1 MTTQLKFETST
12 ASRKNKMPENETV
25 DKSTYD
31 ESNITVL
38 QGLEA
43 VRLRPGMYIGGV
55 DSTALHHLVFEI
67 VDNSVDEALAGY
79 CSEIHVIIN
88 SDGSLSVEDDG
99 RGIPVGIHEEEGIP
113 AVELI
118 LTRLHSGGKF
128 DNSNYKVS
136 GGLNGVGAS
145 VVNALSGKMIA
156 EIHREGFLWKQE
168 YQKGI
173 TASSLEQIEESKTTG
188 THITFWPDKTIFD
201 NVDFNFEIL
210 AHRLRELAFLNKG
223 ILISIRDNRSE
234 RFQEFKYEGGI
245 AAFIEHIN
253 ENKNVLHESPVYFSG
268 KSEDVEIEVAFQYN
282 DSYTERI
289 YSFVNNINTVDGG
302 THLTGFKGA
311 LTRTL
316 NSYISANKITNDL
329 KENLTG
335 EDVREGM
342 AAVIS
347 TRVTNPQFES
357 QKKIKLTNVEIKGKV
372 ETLVSEYLGAHL
384 EENPA
389 VAKKIVAKA
398 IDAQRARLAAKKA
411 REITRRKNVL
421 EFSTL
426 PGKLADCQE
435 SDPALSEL
443 FLVEGDSA
451 GGSAKQGRDR
461 KNQAILPLKGKILN
475 VEKARFDKMLSH
487 EEIKAMITAMGTGIG
502 KEEFDLEKIRYHK
515 IIIMTDAD
523 VDGLHILT
531 LILTFFYRQMPEIIE
546 NGYLYIAQPPLYKAK
561 KGRSSFYAKN
571 ENDLTER
578 LVRSSSET
586 LSLTSEKGTTISGED
601 LFQTAL
607 KIRLYRTHYG
617 RLCFNPNLTLL
628 INLLLKHEIE
638 IDLGGAEHILNC
650 IDNLKNS
657 YPDYKLTVDP
667 EKQGSNVLIQVN
679 DTQIELSL
687 NLLENLSAYDYSQLF
702 QEHMNLKTAL
712 GENGLLLTEENE
724 GESHS
729 IQTWSQVLEFMVSFG
744 KKGMYIQR
752 YKGLGE
758 MNPEQLWET
767 TLDPTIRTLKKVKVE
782 DIVESDGIF
791 TILMGD
797 NVEPRRNFIVENA
810 LRVKNLDV

>member
-1 MTTQLKFETST
+1 MQ
-12 ASRKNKMPENETV
+12 ENQSVEVT
-25 DKSTYD
+25 DYD

-55 DSTALHHLVFEI
+55 DNTALHHLVFEV
-67 VDNSVDEALAGY
+67 VDNSVDEALAGF
-79 CSEIHVIIN
+79 CTEIHVIIN
-88 SDGSLSVEDDG
+88 SDGSISVEDNG

-118 LTRLHSGGKF
+118 LTRLHAGGKF

-145 VVNALSGKMIA
+145 VVNALSNRMIA

-168 YQKGI
+168 YRKGN
-173 TASSLEQIEESKTTG
+173 TASTLQQIEDSRKTG
-188 THITFWPDKTIFD
+188 TNITFWPDDTIFD
-201 NVDFNFEIL
+201 HVEFNYEIL
-210 AHRLRELAFLNKG
+210 AHRLRELAFLNRG
-223 ILISIRDNRSE
+223 IMISIRDNRSE
-234 RFQEFKYEGGI
+234 RFQEFKYDGGI
-245 AAFIEHIN
+245 ASFIRHIN
-253 ENKNVLHESPVYFSG
+253 ENKNVLHEDPVYFSG

-289 YSFVNNINTVDGG
+289 YSFVNTINTIDGG

-316 NSYISANKITNDL
+316 NNYMTSNNIANDS
-329 KENLTG
+329 KENFSG

-347 TRVTNPQFES
+347 ARVTEPQFES

-372 ETLVSEYLGAHL
+372 ETLVSEYLGAYL
-384 EENPA
+384 EENPS
-389 VAKKIVAKA
+389 VSKKIVAKA

-411 REITRRKNVL
+411 RELTRRKNVL

-435 SDPALSEL
+435 SDPSLSEL

-475 VEKARFDKMLSH
+475 VEKARFDKMLTN
-487 EEIKAMITAMGTGIG
+487 EEIKTMITAMGTGIG
-502 KEEFDLEKIRYHK
+502 KEEFNLEKIRYHK

-523 VDGLHILT
+523 VDGSHILT

-546 NGYLYIAQPPLYKAK
+546 NGYLYIAQPPLYRAK
-561 KGRSSFYAKN
+561 KGRSSFFVRDEN
-571 ENDLTER
+571 ELTER
-578 LVRSSSET
+578 LVRSSSEI
-586 LSLTSEKGTTISGED
+586 LILKPENGTAISGEE
-601 LFQTAL
+601 LFQIAL
-607 KIRLYRTHYG
+607 QIRLYRTHYD
-617 RLCFNPNLTLL
+617 RLCYNPNLTML
-628 INLLLKHEIE
+628 INLLLKHQIE
-638 IDLGGAEHILNC
+638 IDLGGAEHIINC
-650 IDNLKNS
+650 ISGLKNI
-657 YPDYKLTVDP
+657 YHDYKLTVDP
-667 EKQGSNVLIQVN
+667 EKQGSNVFIEVN
-679 DTQIELSL
+679 GQQIELSL
-687 NLLENLSAYDYSQLF
+687 NLLENLSAYDYSQMF
-702 QEHMNLKTAL
+702 EEHLRLKATL
-712 GENGLLLTEENE
+712 GEKGMVLTEEKE
-724 GESHS
+724 GESNFFQS
-729 IQTWSQVLEFMVSFG
+729 WFEVLDFMINFG

-767 TLDPTIRTLKKVKVE
+767 TLNPKVRTLKKVTIE

-797 NVEPRRNFIVENA
+797 QVEPRRNFIEENA

>member
-1 MTTQLKFETST
+1 MQ
-12 ASRKNKMPENETV
+12 ENQSVEVT
-25 DKSTYD
+25 DYD

-55 DSTALHHLVFEI
+55 DNTALHHLVFEV
-67 VDNSVDEALAGY
+67 VDNSVDEALAGF
-79 CSEIHVIIN
+79 CTEIHVIIN
-88 SDGSLSVEDDG
+88 SDGSISVEDNG

-118 LTRLHSGGKF
+118 LTRLHAGGKF

-145 VVNALSGKMIA
+145 VVNALSNRMIA

-168 YQKGI
+168 YRKGN
-173 TASSLEQIEESKTTG
+173 TASTLQQIEDSRKTG
-188 THITFWPDKTIFD
+188 TNITFWPDDTIFD
-201 NVDFNFEIL
+201 HVEFNYEIL
-210 AHRLRELAFLNKG
+210 AHRLRELAFLNRG
-223 ILISIRDNRSE
+223 IMISIRDNRSE
-234 RFQEFKYEGGI
+234 RFQEFKYDGGI
-245 AAFIEHIN
+245 SSFIKHIN
-253 ENKNVLHESPVYFSG
+253 ENKNVLHEDPVYFSG

-289 YSFVNNINTVDGG
+289 YSFVNTINTIDGG

-316 NSYISANKITNDL
+316 NNYMTSNKITNDS
-329 KENLTG
+329 KENFSG

-347 TRVTNPQFES
+347 ARVTEPQFES

-372 ETLVSEYLGAHL
+372 ETLVSEYLGAYL
-384 EENPA
+384 EENPS
-389 VAKKIVAKA
+389 VSKKIVAKA

-411 REITRRKNVL
+411 RELTRRKNVL

-435 SDPALSEL
+435 SDPSLSEL

-475 VEKARFDKMLSH
+475 VEKARFDKMLTN
-487 EEIKAMITAMGTGIG
+487 EEIKTMITAMGTGIG
-502 KEEFDLEKIRYHK
+502 KEEFNLEKIRYHK

-523 VDGLHILT
+523 VDGSHILT

-546 NGYLYIAQPPLYKAK
+546 NGYLYIAQPPLYRAK
-561 KGRSSFYAKN
+561 KGRSSFFVRDEN
-571 ENDLTER
+571 ELTER
-578 LVRSSSET
+578 LVRSSSEI
-586 LSLTSEKGTTISGED
+586 LILKPENGAAISGEE
-601 LFQTAL
+601 LFQIAL
-607 KIRLYRTHYG
+607 QIRLYRTHYD
-617 RLCFNPNLTLL
+617 RLCYNPNLTML
-628 INLLLKHEIE
+628 INLLLKHQIE
-638 IDLGGAEHILNC
+638 IDLGGAEHIINC
-650 IDNLKNS
+650 ISGLKNI
-657 YPDYKLTVDP
+657 YHDYKLTVDP
-667 EKQGSNVLIQVN
+667 EKQGSNVFIEVN
-679 DTQIELSL
+679 GQQIELSL
-687 NLLENLSAYDYSQLF
+687 NLLENLSAYDFSQLF
-702 QEHMNLKTAL
+702 EEHLRLKATL
-712 GENGLLLTEENE
+712 GEKGVVLTEEKE
-724 GESHS
+724 GESHFFQS
-729 IQTWSQVLEFMVSFG
+729 WFEVLDFMINFG

-767 TLDPTIRTLKKVKVE
+767 TLNPKVRTLKKVTIE

-797 NVEPRRNFIVENA
+797 HVEPRRNFIEENA

>member
-1 MTTQLKFETST
+1 MQ
-12 ASRKNKMPENETV
+12 ENQSVEVT
-25 DKSTYD
+25 DYD

-55 DSTALHHLVFEI
+55 DNTALHHLVFEV
-67 VDNSVDEALAGY
+67 VDNSVDEALAGF
-79 CSEIHVIIN
+79 CTEIHVIIN
-88 SDGSLSVEDDG
+88 SDGSISVEDNG

-118 LTRLHSGGKF
+118 LTRLHAGGKF

-145 VVNALSGKMIA
+145 VVNALSNRMIA

-168 YQKGI
+168 YRKGN
-173 TASSLEQIEESKTTG
+173 TASTLQQIEDSRKTG
-188 THITFWPDKTIFD
+188 TNITFWPDDTIFD
-201 NVDFNFEIL
+201 HVEFNYEIL
-210 AHRLRELAFLNKG
+210 AHRLRELAFLNRG
-223 ILISIRDNRSE
+223 IMISIRDNRSE
-234 RFQEFKYEGGI
+234 RFQEFKYDGGI
-245 AAFIEHIN
+245 ASFIRHIN
-253 ENKNVLHESPVYFSG
+253 ENKNVLHEDPVYFSG

-289 YSFVNNINTVDGG
+289 YSFVNTINTIDGG

-316 NSYISANKITNDL
+316 NNYMTSNNIANDS
-329 KENLTG
+329 KENFSG

-347 TRVTNPQFES
+347 ARVTEPQFES

-372 ETLVSEYLGAHL
+372 ETLVSEYLGAYL
-384 EENPA
+384 EENPS
-389 VAKKIVAKA
+389 VSKKIMAKA

-411 REITRRKNVL
+411 RELTRRKNVL

-435 SDPALSEL
+435 SDPSLSEL

-475 VEKARFDKMLSH
+475 VEKARFDKMLTN
-487 EEIKAMITAMGTGIG
+487 EEIKTMITAMGTGIG
-502 KEEFDLEKIRYHK
+502 KEEFNLEKIRYHK

-523 VDGLHILT
+523 VDGSHILT

-546 NGYLYIAQPPLYKAK
+546 NGYLYIAQPPLYRAK
-561 KGRSSFYAKN
+561 KGRSSFFVRDEN
-571 ENDLTER
+571 ELTER
-578 LVRSSSET
+578 LVRSSSEI
-586 LSLTSEKGTTISGED
+586 LILKPENGTAISGEE
-601 LFQTAL
+601 LFQIAL
-607 KIRLYRTHYG
+607 QIRLYRTHYD
-617 RLCFNPNLTLL
+617 RLCYNPNLTML
-628 INLLLKHEIE
+628 INLLLKHQIE
-638 IDLGGAEHILNC
+638 IDLGGAEHIINC
-650 IDNLKNS
+650 ISGLKNI
-657 YPDYKLTVDP
+657 YHDYKLTVDP
-667 EKQGSNVLIQVN
+667 EKQGSNVFIEVN
-679 DTQIELSL
+679 GQQIELSL
-687 NLLENLSAYDYSQLF
+687 NLLENLSAYDYSQMF
-702 QEHMNLKTAL
+702 EEHLRLKAAL
-712 GENGLLLTEENE
+712 GEKGMVLTEEKE
-724 GESHS
+724 GESHFFQS
-729 IQTWSQVLEFMVSFG
+729 WFEVLDFMINFG

-767 TLDPTIRTLKKVKVE
+767 TLNPKVRTLKKVTIE

-797 NVEPRRNFIVENA
+797 QVEPRRNFIEENA

>member
-1 MTTQLKFETST
+1 MQ
-12 ASRKNKMPENETV
+12 ENQSVEVT
-25 DKSTYD
+25 DYD

-55 DSTALHHLVFEI
+55 DNTALHHLVFEV
-67 VDNSVDEALAGY
+67 VDNSVDEALAGF
-79 CSEIHVIIN
+79 CTEIHVIIN
-88 SDGSLSVEDDG
+88 SDGSISVEDNG

-118 LTRLHSGGKF
+118 LTRLHAGGKF

-145 VVNALSGKMIA
+145 VVNALSNRMIA

-168 YQKGI
+168 YRKGN
-173 TASSLEQIEESKTTG
+173 TASTLQQIEDSRKTG
-188 THITFWPDKTIFD
+188 TNITFWPDDTIFD
-201 NVDFNFEIL
+201 HVEFNYEIL
-210 AHRLRELAFLNKG
+210 AHRLRELAFLNRG
-223 ILISIRDNRSE
+223 IMISIRDNRSE
-234 RFQEFKYEGGI
+234 RFQEFKYDGGI
-245 AAFIEHIN
+245 ASFIRHIN
-253 ENKNVLHESPVYFSG
+253 ENKNVLHEDPVYFSG
-268 KSEDVEIEVAFQYN
+268 KSVDVEIEVAFQYN

-289 YSFVNNINTVDGG
+289 YSFVNTINTIDGG

-316 NSYISANKITNDL
+316 NNYMTSNNIANDS
-329 KENLTG
+329 KENFSG

-347 TRVTNPQFES
+347 ARVTEPQFES

-372 ETLVSEYLGAHL
+372 ETLVSEYLGAYL
-384 EENPA
+384 EENPS
-389 VAKKIVAKA
+389 VSKKIVAKA

-411 REITRRKNVL
+411 RELTRRKNVL

-435 SDPALSEL
+435 SDPSLSEL

-475 VEKARFDKMLSH
+475 VEKARFDKMLTN
-487 EEIKAMITAMGTGIG
+487 EEIKTMITAMGTGIG
-502 KEEFDLEKIRYHK
+502 KEEFNLEKIRYHK

-523 VDGLHILT
+523 VDGSHILT

-546 NGYLYIAQPPLYKAK
+546 NGYLYIAQPPLYRAK
-561 KGRSSFYAKN
+561 KGRSSFFVRDEN
-571 ENDLTER
+571 ELTER
-578 LVRSSSET
+578 LVRSSSEI
-586 LSLTSEKGTTISGED
+586 LILKPENGTAISGED
-601 LFQTAL
+601 LFKIAL
-607 KIRLYRTHYG
+607 RIRLYRTHYD
-617 RLCFNPNLTLL
+617 RLCYNPNLTML
-628 INLLLKHEIE
+628 INLLLKHQIE
-638 IDLGGAEHILNC
+638 IDLGGAEHIINC
-650 IDNLKNS
+650 ISGLKNI
-657 YPDYKLTVDP
+657 YHDYKLTVDP
-667 EKQGSNVLIQVN
+667 EKQGSNVFIEVN
-679 DTQIELSL
+679 GQQIELSL
-687 NLLENLSAYDYSQLF
+687 NLLENLSAYDYSQMF
-702 QEHMNLKTAL
+702 EEHLRLKAAL
-712 GENGLLLTEENE
+712 GEKGLVLTEEKE
-724 GESHS
+724 GESNFFQS
-729 IQTWSQVLEFMVSFG
+729 WFEVLDFMINFG

-767 TLDPTIRTLKKVKVE
+767 TLNPKVRTLKKVTIE

-797 NVEPRRNFIVENA
+797 QVEPRRNFIEENA

>member
-1 MTTQLKFETST
+1 
-12 ASRKNKMPENETV
+12 MPEIESVVNS
-25 DKSTYD
+25 DYD
-31 ESNITVL
+31 ESDITVL

-55 DSTALHHLVFEI
+55 DNAALHHLVFEV
-67 VDNSVDEALAGY
+67 VDNSVDEALAGF
-79 CSEIHVIIN
+79 CTEIHVIIN
-88 SDGSLSVEDDG
+88 SDGSLSVEDNG
-99 RGIPVGIHEEEGIP
+99 RGIPVGMHEEEGIP

-118 LTRLHSGGKF
+118 LTRLHAGGKF

-168 YQKGI
+168 YQQGI
-173 TASSLEQIEESKTTG
+173 TVTPLDQVEESKKNG
-188 THITFWPDKTIFD
+188 TQITFWPDETIFD
-201 NVDFNFEIL
+201 SVEFNFEIL
-210 AHRLRELAFLNKG
+210 AHRLRELAFLNRG
-223 ILISIRDNRSE
+223 ILISIRDNRTE

-245 AAFIEHIN
+245 AAFIKHIN
-253 ENKNVLHESPVYFSG
+253 ENKSVLHESPVYFSG
-268 KSEDVEIEVAFQYN
+268 KSDDVEIEVAFQYN

-289 YSFVNNINTVDGG
+289 YSFVNNINTVEGG

-316 NSYISANKITNDL
+316 NSYMSANKIVNDS
-329 KENLTG
+329 KENLSG

-347 TRVTNPQFES
+347 ARVMNPQFES

-372 ETLVSEYLGAHL
+372 ETLVSEYLGAYL
-384 EENPA
+384 EENPV
-389 VAKKIVAKA
+389 VAKKIVSKG
-398 IDAQRARLAAKKA
+398 IDAQRARIAAKKA
-411 REITRRKNVL
+411 RELTRRKNVL

-475 VEKARFDKMLSH
+475 VEKARFDKLLSN
-487 EEIKAMITAMGTGIG
+487 EEIKTMITAMGTGIG
-502 KEEFDLEKIRYHK
+502 IEEFDLEKIRYHK

-523 VDGLHILT
+523 VDGSHILT

-546 NGYLYIAQPPLYKAK
+546 NGYLYIAQPPLYRAK
-561 KGRSSFYAKN
+561 KGRSSFYVRDDN
-571 ENDLTER
+571 ELTER
-578 LVRSSSET
+578 LVRASSESLVLSTDNGKT
-586 LSLTSEKGTTISGED
+586 LSGEE
-601 LFQTAL
+601 LFQAAL
-607 KIRLYRTHYG
+607 KIRLYKTHYD
-617 RLCFNPNLTLL
+617 RLCFNPNLALL
-628 INLLLKHEIE
+628 VDLLLKHEIE
-638 IDLGGAEHILNC
+638 IDLGGAEHILKC
-650 IDNLKNS
+650 VDRLKEN

-667 EKQGSNVLIQVN
+667 GKQGNNVLIEVN
-679 DTQIELSL
+679 EQQIELSL
-687 NLLENLSAYDYSQLF
+687 NLLENMSAYDFSQLF
-702 QEHMNLKTAL
+702 QERLKLIEIL
-712 GENGLLLTEENE
+712 GENSVVLTEEKE

-729 IQTWSQVLEFMVSFG
+729 FQTWKEVLNFMISFG

-767 TLDPTIRTLKKVKVE
+767 TLDPDVRTLKKVTVE
-782 DIVESDGIF
+782 DLVESDGIF

-797 NVEPRRNFIVENA
+797 QVEPRRNFIEENA

>member
-1 MTTQLKFETST
+1 MQ
-12 ASRKNKMPENETV
+12 ENQSVEVT
-25 DKSTYD
+25 DYD

-55 DSTALHHLVFEI
+55 DNTALHHLVFEV
-67 VDNSVDEALAGY
+67 VDNSVDEALAGF
-79 CSEIHVIIN
+79 CTEIHVIIN
-88 SDGSLSVEDDG
+88 SDGSISVEDNG

-118 LTRLHSGGKF
+118 LTRLHAGGKF

-145 VVNALSGKMIA
+145 VVNALSNRMIA

-168 YQKGI
+168 YRKGN
-173 TASSLEQIEESKTTG
+173 TASTLQQIEDSRKTG
-188 THITFWPDKTIFD
+188 TNITFWPDDTIFD
-201 NVDFNFEIL
+201 HVEFNYEIL
-210 AHRLRELAFLNKG
+210 AHRLRELAFLNRG
-223 ILISIRDNRSE
+223 IMISIRDNRSE
-234 RFQEFKYEGGI
+234 RFQEFKYDGGI
-245 AAFIEHIN
+245 ASFIRHIN
-253 ENKNVLHESPVYFSG
+253 ENKNVLHEDPVYFSG
-268 KSEDVEIEVAFQYN
+268 KSEDVKIEVAFQYN

-289 YSFVNNINTVDGG
+289 YSFVNTINTIDGG

-316 NSYISANKITNDL
+316 NNYMTSNNIANDS
-329 KENLTG
+329 KENFSG

-347 TRVTNPQFES
+347 ARVTEPQFES

-372 ETLVSEYLGAHL
+372 ETLVSEYLGAYL
-384 EENPA
+384 EENPS
-389 VAKKIVAKA
+389 VSKKIVAKA

-411 REITRRKNVL
+411 RELTRRKNVL

-435 SDPALSEL
+435 SDPSLSEL

-475 VEKARFDKMLSH
+475 VEKARFDKMLTN
-487 EEIKAMITAMGTGIG
+487 EEIKTMITAMGTGIG
-502 KEEFDLEKIRYHK
+502 KEEFNLEKIRYHK

-523 VDGLHILT
+523 VDGSHILT

-546 NGYLYIAQPPLYKAK
+546 NGYLYIAQPPLYRAK
-561 KGRSSFYAKN
+561 KGRSSFFVRDEN
-571 ENDLTER
+571 ELTER
-578 LVRSSSET
+578 LVRSSSEI
-586 LSLTSEKGTTISGED
+586 LILKPENGTAISGEE
-601 LFQTAL
+601 LFQIAL
-607 KIRLYRTHYG
+607 QIRLYRTHYD
-617 RLCFNPNLTLL
+617 RLCYNPNLTML
-628 INLLLKHEIE
+628 INLLLKHQIE
-638 IDLGGAEHILNC
+638 IDLGGAEHIINC
-650 IDNLKNS
+650 ISGLKNI
-657 YPDYKLTVDP
+657 YHDYKLTVDP
-667 EKQGSNVLIQVN
+667 EKQGSNVFIEVN
-679 DTQIELSL
+679 GQQIELSL
-687 NLLENLSAYDYSQLF
+687 NLLENLSAYDYSQMF
-702 QEHMNLKTAL
+702 EEHLRLKAAL
-712 GENGLLLTEENE
+712 GEKGMVLTEEKE
-724 GESHS
+724 GESNFFQS
-729 IQTWSQVLEFMVSFG
+729 WFEVLDFMINFG

-767 TLDPTIRTLKKVKVE
+767 TLNPEVRALKKVTIE

-797 NVEPRRNFIVENA
+797 HVEPRRNFIEENA

>member
-1 MTTQLKFETST
+1 MQ
-12 ASRKNKMPENETV
+12 ENQSVEVT
-25 DKSTYD
+25 DYD

-55 DSTALHHLVFEI
+55 DNTALHHLVFEV
-67 VDNSVDEALAGY
+67 VDNSVDEALAGF
-79 CSEIHVIIN
+79 CTEIHVIIN
-88 SDGSLSVEDDG
+88 SDGSISVEDNG

-118 LTRLHSGGKF
+118 LTRLHAGGKF

-145 VVNALSGKMIA
+145 VVNALSNRMIA

-168 YQKGI
+168 YRKGN
-173 TASSLEQIEESKTTG
+173 TASTLQQIEDSRKTG
-188 THITFWPDKTIFD
+188 TNITFWPDDTIFD
-201 NVDFNFEIL
+201 HVEFNYEIL
-210 AHRLRELAFLNKG
+210 AHRLRELAFLNRG
-223 ILISIRDNRSE
+223 IMISIRDNRSE
-234 RFQEFKYEGGI
+234 RFQEFKYDGGI
-245 AAFIEHIN
+245 ASFIRHIN
-253 ENKNVLHESPVYFSG
+253 ENKNVLHEDPVYFSG

-289 YSFVNNINTVDGG
+289 YSFVNTINTIDGG

-316 NSYISANKITNDL
+316 NNYMTSNNIANDS
-329 KENLTG
+329 KENFSG

-347 TRVTNPQFES
+347 TRVTEPQFES

-372 ETLVSEYLGAHL
+372 ETLVSEYLGAYL
-384 EENPA
+384 EENPS
-389 VAKKIVAKA
+389 VSKKIVAKA

-411 REITRRKNVL
+411 RELTRRKNVL

-435 SDPALSEL
+435 SDPSLSEL

-475 VEKARFDKMLSH
+475 VEKARFDKMLTN
-487 EEIKAMITAMGTGIG
+487 EEIKTMITAMGTGIG
-502 KEEFDLEKIRYHK
+502 KEEFNLEKIRYHK

-523 VDGLHILT
+523 VDGSHILT

-546 NGYLYIAQPPLYKAK
+546 NGYLYIAQPPLYRAK
-561 KGRSSFYAKN
+561 KGRSSFFVRDEN
-571 ENDLTER
+571 ELTER
-578 LVRSSSET
+578 LVRSSSEI
-586 LSLTSEKGTTISGED
+586 LILKPENGTAISGEE
-601 LFQTAL
+601 LFQIAL
-607 KIRLYRTHYG
+607 QIRLYRTHYD
-617 RLCFNPNLTLL
+617 RLCYNPNLTML
-628 INLLLKHEIE
+628 INLLLKHQIE
-638 IDLGGAEHILNC
+638 IDLGGAEHIINC
-650 IDNLKNS
+650 ISGLKNI
-657 YPDYKLTVDP
+657 YHDYKLTVNP
-667 EKQGSNVLIQVN
+667 EKQGSNVFIEVN
-679 DTQIELSL
+679 GQQIELSL
-687 NLLENLSAYDYSQLF
+687 NLLENLSAYDYSQMF
-702 QEHMNLKTAL
+702 EEHLRLKAAL
-712 GENGLLLTEENE
+712 GEKGMVLTEEKE
-724 GESHS
+724 GESNFFQS
-729 IQTWSQVLEFMVSFG
+729 WFEVLDFMINFG

-767 TLDPTIRTLKKVKVE
+767 TLNPKVRTLKKVTIE

-797 NVEPRRNFIVENA
+797 QVEPRRNFIEENA

>member
-31 ESNITVL
+31 ESDITVL

-168 YQKGI
+168 YQQGI
-173 TASSLEQIEESKTTG
+173 TASSLEQIEESKKTG

-571 ENDLTER
+571 ENELTER

-638 IDLGGAEHILNC
+638 IDLAGAEHILNC

-702 QEHMNLKTAL
+702 QEHLNLKTEL

>member
-1 MTTQLKFETST
+1 MQ
-12 ASRKNKMPENETV
+12 ENQSVEVT
-25 DKSTYD
+25 DYD

-55 DSTALHHLVFEI
+55 DNTALHHLVFEV
-67 VDNSVDEALAGY
+67 VDNSVDEALAGF
-79 CSEIHVIIN
+79 CTEIHVIIN
-88 SDGSLSVEDDG
+88 SDGSISVEDNG

-118 LTRLHSGGKF
+118 LTRLHAGGKF

-145 VVNALSGKMIA
+145 VVNALSNRMIA

-168 YQKGI
+168 YRKGN
-173 TASSLEQIEESKTTG
+173 TASTLQQIEDSRKTG
-188 THITFWPDKTIFD
+188 TNITFWPDDTIFD
-201 NVDFNFEIL
+201 HVEFNYEIL
-210 AHRLRELAFLNKG
+210 AHRLRELAFLNRG
-223 ILISIRDNRSE
+223 IMISIRDNRSE
-234 RFQEFKYEGGI
+234 RFQEFKYDGGI
-245 AAFIEHIN
+245 ASFIRHIN
-253 ENKNVLHESPVYFSG
+253 ENKNVLHEDPVYFSG

-289 YSFVNNINTVDGG
+289 YSFVNTINTIDGG

-316 NSYISANKITNDL
+316 NNYMTSNNIANDS
-329 KENLTG
+329 KENFSG

-347 TRVTNPQFES
+347 ARVTEPQFES

-372 ETLVSEYLGAHL
+372 ETLVSEYLGAYL
-384 EENPA
+384 EENPS
-389 VAKKIVAKA
+389 VSKKIVAKA

-411 REITRRKNVL
+411 RELTRRKNVL

-435 SDPALSEL
+435 SDPSLSEL

-475 VEKARFDKMLSH
+475 VEKARFDKMLTN
-487 EEIKAMITAMGTGIG
+487 EEIKTMITAMGTGIG
-502 KEEFDLEKIRYHK
+502 KEEFNLEKIRYHK

-523 VDGLHILT
+523 VDGSHILT

-546 NGYLYIAQPPLYKAK
+546 NGYLYIAQPPLYRAK
-561 KGRSSFYAKN
+561 KGRSSFFVRDEN
-571 ENDLTER
+571 ELTER
-578 LVRSSSET
+578 LVRSSSEI
-586 LSLTSEKGTTISGED
+586 LILKPENGTAISGEE
-601 LFQTAL
+601 LCKIAL
-607 KIRLYRTHYG
+607 QIRLYRTHYD
-617 RLCFNPNLTLL
+617 RLCYNPNLTML
-628 INLLLKHEIE
+628 INLLLKHQIE
-638 IDLGGAEHILNC
+638 IDLGGAEHIINC
-650 IDNLKNS
+650 ISGLKNI
-657 YPDYKLTVDP
+657 YHDYKLTVDP
-667 EKQGSNVLIQVN
+667 EKQGSNVFIEVN
-679 DTQIELSL
+679 GQQIELSL
-687 NLLENLSAYDYSQLF
+687 NLLENLSAYDYSQMF
-702 QEHMNLKTAL
+702 EEHLRLKAAL
-712 GENGLLLTEENE
+712 GEKGVVLTEEKE
-724 GESHS
+724 GESNFFQS
-729 IQTWSQVLEFMVSFG
+729 WFEVLDFMINFG

-767 TLDPTIRTLKKVKVE
+767 TLNPKVRTLKKVTIE

-797 NVEPRRNFIVENA
+797 QVEPRRNFIEENA

>member
-1 MTTQLKFETST
+1 MQ
-12 ASRKNKMPENETV
+12 ENQSVEVT
-25 DKSTYD
+25 DYD

-55 DSTALHHLVFEI
+55 DNTALHHLVFEV
-67 VDNSVDEALAGY
+67 VDNSVDEALAGF
-79 CSEIHVIIN
+79 CTEIHVIIN
-88 SDGSLSVEDDG
+88 SDGSISVEDNG

-118 LTRLHSGGKF
+118 LTRLHAGGKF

-145 VVNALSGKMIA
+145 VVNALSNRMIA

-168 YQKGI
+168 YRKGN
-173 TASSLEQIEESKTTG
+173 TASTLQQIEDSRKTG
-188 THITFWPDKTIFD
+188 TNITFWPDDTIFD
-201 NVDFNFEIL
+201 HVEFNYEIL
-210 AHRLRELAFLNKG
+210 AHRLRELAFLNRG
-223 ILISIRDNRSE
+223 IMISIRDNRSE
-234 RFQEFKYEGGI
+234 RFQEFKYDGGI
-245 AAFIEHIN
+245 ASFIRHIN
-253 ENKNVLHESPVYFSG
+253 ENKNVLHEDPVYFSG

-289 YSFVNNINTVDGG
+289 YSFVNTINTIDGG

-316 NSYISANKITNDL
+316 NNYMTSNNIANDS
-329 KENLTG
+329 KENFSG

-347 TRVTNPQFES
+347 ARVTEPQFES

-372 ETLVSEYLGAHL
+372 ETLVSEYLGAYL
-384 EENPA
+384 EENPS
-389 VAKKIVAKA
+389 VSKKIVAKA

-411 REITRRKNVL
+411 RELTRRKNVL

-435 SDPALSEL
+435 SDPSLSEL

-475 VEKARFDKMLSH
+475 VEKARFDKMLTN
-487 EEIKAMITAMGTGIG
+487 EEIKTMITAMGTGIG
-502 KEEFDLEKIRYHK
+502 KEEFNLEKIRYHK

-523 VDGLHILT
+523 VDGSHILT

-546 NGYLYIAQPPLYKAK
+546 NGYLYIAQPPLYRAK
-561 KGRSSFYAKN
+561 KGRSSFFVRDEN
-571 ENDLTER
+571 ELTER
-578 LVRSSSET
+578 LVKSSSEI
-586 LSLTSEKGTTISGED
+586 LILKPENGTAISGEE
-601 LFQTAL
+601 LFQIAL
-607 KIRLYRTHYG
+607 QIRLYRTHYD
-617 RLCFNPNLTLL
+617 RLCYNPNLTML
-628 INLLLKHEIE
+628 INLLLKHQIE
-638 IDLGGAEHILNC
+638 IDLGGAEHIINC
-650 IDNLKNS
+650 ISGLKNI
-657 YPDYKLTVDP
+657 YHDYKLTVDP
-667 EKQGSNVLIQVN
+667 EKQGSNVFIEVN
-679 DTQIELSL
+679 GQQIELSL
-687 NLLENLSAYDYSQLF
+687 NLLENLSAYDYSQMF
-702 QEHMNLKTAL
+702 EEHLRLKAAL
-712 GENGLLLTEENE
+712 GEKGVVLTEEKE
-724 GESHS
+724 GESHFFQS
-729 IQTWSQVLEFMVSFG
+729 WFEVLDFMINFG

-767 TLDPTIRTLKKVKVE
+767 TLNPKVRTLKKVTIE

-797 NVEPRRNFIVENA
+797 QVEPRRNFIEENA

>member
-1 MTTQLKFETST
+1 MQ
-12 ASRKNKMPENETV
+12 ENQSVEVT
-25 DKSTYD
+25 DYD

-55 DSTALHHLVFEI
+55 DNTALHHLVFEV
-67 VDNSVDEALAGY
+67 VDNSVDEALAGF
-79 CSEIHVIIN
+79 CTEIHVIIN
-88 SDGSLSVEDDG
+88 SDGSISVEDNG

-118 LTRLHSGGKF
+118 LTRLHAGGKF

-145 VVNALSGKMIA
+145 VVNALSNRMIA

-168 YQKGI
+168 YRKGN
-173 TASSLEQIEESKTTG
+173 TASTLQQIEDSRKTG
-188 THITFWPDKTIFD
+188 TNITFWPDDTIFD
-201 NVDFNFEIL
+201 HVEFNYEIL
-210 AHRLRELAFLNKG
+210 AHRLRELAFLNRG
-223 ILISIRDNRSE
+223 IMISIRDNRSE
-234 RFQEFKYEGGI
+234 RFQEFKYDGGI
-245 AAFIEHIN
+245 SSFIKHIN
-253 ENKNVLHESPVYFSG
+253 ENKNVLHEDPVYFSG

-289 YSFVNNINTVDGG
+289 YSFVNTINTIDGG

-316 NSYISANKITNDL
+316 NNYMTSNKITNDS
-329 KENLTG
+329 KENFSG

-347 TRVTNPQFES
+347 TRVTEPQFES

-372 ETLVSEYLGAHL
+372 ETLVSEYLGAYL
-384 EENPA
+384 EENPS
-389 VAKKIVAKA
+389 VSKKIVAKA

-411 REITRRKNVL
+411 RELTRRKNVL

-435 SDPALSEL
+435 SDPSLSEL

-475 VEKARFDKMLSH
+475 VEKARFDKMLTN
-487 EEIKAMITAMGTGIG
+487 EEIKTMITAMGTGIG
-502 KEEFDLEKIRYHK
+502 KEEFNLEKIRYHK

-523 VDGLHILT
+523 VDGSHILT

-546 NGYLYIAQPPLYKAK
+546 NGYLYIAQPPLYRAK
-561 KGRSSFYAKN
+561 KGRSSFFVRDEN
-571 ENDLTER
+571 ELTER
-578 LVRSSSET
+578 LVRSSSEI
-586 LSLTSEKGTTISGED
+586 LILKPENGAAISGEE
-601 LFQTAL
+601 LFRTAL
-607 KIRLYRTHYG
+607 QIRLYRTHYD
-617 RLCFNPNLTLL
+617 RLCYNPNLTML
-628 INLLLKHEIE
+628 INLLLKHQIE
-638 IDLGGAEHILNC
+638 IDLGGAEHIINC
-650 IDNLKNS
+650 IGSLKNI
-657 YPDYKLTVDP
+657 YNDYKLTVDP
-667 EKQGSNVLIQVN
+667 EKQGSNVLIEVN
-679 DTQIELSL
+679 GQQIELSL
-687 NLLENLSAYDYSQLF
+687 NLLENLSAYDYSQMF
-702 QEHMNLKTAL
+702 EEHLRLKAAL
-712 GENGLLLTEENE
+712 GEKGVVLTEEKE
-724 GESHS
+724 GESHFFQS
-729 IQTWSQVLEFMVSFG
+729 WFEVLDFMINFG

-767 TLDPTIRTLKKVKVE
+767 TLNPEVRTLKKVTIE

-797 NVEPRRNFIVENA
+797 HVEPRRNFIEENA

>member
-1 MTTQLKFETST
+1 MQ
-12 ASRKNKMPENETV
+12 ENQSVEVT
-25 DKSTYD
+25 DYD

-55 DSTALHHLVFEI
+55 DNTALHHLVFEV
-67 VDNSVDEALAGY
+67 VDNSVDEALAGF
-79 CSEIHVIIN
+79 CTEIHVIIN
-88 SDGSLSVEDDG
+88 SDGSISVEDNG

-118 LTRLHSGGKF
+118 LTRLHAGGKF

-145 VVNALSGKMIA
+145 VVNALSNRMIA

-168 YQKGI
+168 YRKGN
-173 TASSLEQIEESKTTG
+173 TASTLQQIEDSRKTG
-188 THITFWPDKTIFD
+188 TNITFWPDDTIFD
-201 NVDFNFEIL
+201 HVEFNYEIL
-210 AHRLRELAFLNKG
+210 AHRLRELAFLNRG
-223 ILISIRDNRSE
+223 IMISIRDNRSE
-234 RFQEFKYEGGI
+234 RFQEFKYDGGI
-245 AAFIEHIN
+245 ASFIRHIN
-253 ENKNVLHESPVYFSG
+253 ENKNVLHEDPVYFSG

-289 YSFVNNINTVDGG
+289 YSFVNTINTIDGG

-316 NSYISANKITNDL
+316 NNYMTSNNIANDS
-329 KENLTG
+329 KENFSG

-347 TRVTNPQFES
+347 ARVTEPQFES

-372 ETLVSEYLGAHL
+372 ETLVSEYLGAYL
-384 EENPA
+384 EENPS
-389 VAKKIVAKA
+389 VSKKIVAKA

-411 REITRRKNVL
+411 RELTRRKNVL

-435 SDPALSEL
+435 SDPSLSEL

-475 VEKARFDKMLSH
+475 VEKARFDKMLTN
-487 EEIKAMITAMGTGIG
+487 EEIKTMITAMGTGIG
-502 KEEFDLEKIRYHK
+502 KEEFNLEKIRYHK

-523 VDGLHILT
+523 VDGSHILT

-546 NGYLYIAQPPLYKAK
+546 NGYLYIAQPPLYRAK
-561 KGRSSFYAKN
+561 KGRSSFFVRDEN
-571 ENDLTER
+571 ELTER
-578 LVRSSSET
+578 LVRSSSEI
-586 LSLTSEKGTTISGED
+586 LILKPENGTAISGEE
-601 LFQTAL
+601 LFQIAL
-607 KIRLYRTHYG
+607 QIRLYRTHYD
-617 RLCFNPNLTLL
+617 RLCYNPNLTML
-628 INLLLKHEIE
+628 INLLLKHQIE
-638 IDLGGAEHILNC
+638 IDLGGAEHIINC
-650 IDNLKNS
+650 ISGLKNI
-657 YPDYKLTVDP
+657 YHDYKLTVDP
-667 EKQGSNVLIQVN
+667 EKQGSNVFIEVN
-679 DTQIELSL
+679 GQQIELSL
-687 NLLENLSAYDYSQLF
+687 NLLENLSAYDYSQMF
-702 QEHMNLKTAL
+702 EEHLRLKAAL
-712 GENGLLLTEENE
+712 GEKGVVLTEEKE
-724 GESHS
+724 GESNFFQS
-729 IQTWSQVLEFMVSFG
+729 WFEVLDFMINFG

-767 TLDPTIRTLKKVKVE
+767 TLNPKVRTLKKVTIE

-797 NVEPRRNFIVENA
+797 HVEPRRNFIEENA

>member
-1 MTTQLKFETST
+1 MQ
-12 ASRKNKMPENETV
+12 ENQSVEVT
-25 DKSTYD
+25 DYD

-55 DSTALHHLVFEI
+55 DNTALHHLVFEV
-67 VDNSVDEALAGY
+67 VDNSVDEALAGF
-79 CSEIHVIIN
+79 CTEIHVIIN
-88 SDGSLSVEDDG
+88 SDGSISVEDNG

-118 LTRLHSGGKF
+118 LTRLHAGGKF

-145 VVNALSGKMIA
+145 VVNALSNKMIA

-168 YQKGI
+168 YRKGN
-173 TASSLEQIEESKTTG
+173 TASTLQQIEDSRKTG
-188 THITFWPDKTIFD
+188 TNITFWPDDTIFD
-201 NVDFNFEIL
+201 HVEFNYEIL
-210 AHRLRELAFLNKG
+210 AHRLRELAFLNRG
-223 ILISIRDNRSE
+223 IMISIRDNRSE
-234 RFQEFKYEGGI
+234 RFQEFKYDGGI
-245 AAFIEHIN
+245 SSFIKHIN
-253 ENKNVLHESPVYFSG
+253 ENKNVLHEDPVYFSG

-289 YSFVNNINTVDGG
+289 YSFVNTINTIDGG

-316 NSYISANKITNDL
+316 NNYMTSNNIANDS
-329 KENLTG
+329 KENFSG

-347 TRVTNPQFES
+347 TRVTEPQFES

-372 ETLVSEYLGAHL
+372 ETLVSEYLGAYL
-384 EENPA
+384 EENPS
-389 VAKKIVAKA
+389 VSKKIVAKA

-411 REITRRKNVL
+411 RELTRRKNVL

-435 SDPALSEL
+435 SDPSLSEL

-475 VEKARFDKMLSH
+475 VEKARFDKMLTN
-487 EEIKAMITAMGTGIG
+487 EEIKTIITAMGTGIG
-502 KEEFDLEKIRYHK
+502 KEEFNLEKIRYHK

-523 VDGLHILT
+523 VDGSHILT

-546 NGYLYIAQPPLYKAK
+546 NGYLYIAQPPLYRAK
-561 KGRSSFYAKN
+561 KGRSSFYVRDEN
-571 ENDLTER
+571 ELTER

-586 LSLTSEKGTTISGED
+586 LILKPENGAAISGEE
-601 LFQTAL
+601 LFRTAL
-607 KIRLYRTHYG
+607 QIRLYRTHYD
-617 RLCFNPNLTLL
+617 RLCYNPNLTML
-628 INLLLKHEIE
+628 INLLLKHQIE
-638 IDLGGAEHILNC
+638 IDLGGAEHIINC
-650 IDNLKNS
+650 ISGLKNI
-657 YPDYKLTVDP
+657 YHDYKLTVDP
-667 EKQGSNVLIQVN
+667 EKQGNNVLIEVN
-679 DTQIELSL
+679 GQQIELSL
-687 NLLENLSAYDYSQLF
+687 NLLENLSAYDYSQMF
-702 QEHMNLKTAL
+702 EEHLRLKAAL
-712 GENGLLLTEENE
+712 GEKGVVLTEEKE
-724 GESHS
+724 GESHFFQS
-729 IQTWSQVLEFMVSFG
+729 WFEVLDFMINFG

-767 TLDPTIRTLKKVKVE
+767 TLNPEVRALKKVTIE

-797 NVEPRRNFIVENA
+797 HVEPRRNFIEENA

>member
-1 MTTQLKFETST
+1 MQ
-12 ASRKNKMPENETV
+12 ENQSVEVT
-25 DKSTYD
+25 DYD

-55 DSTALHHLVFEI
+55 DNTALHHLVFEV
-67 VDNSVDEALAGY
+67 VDNSVDEALAGF
-79 CSEIHVIIN
+79 CTEIHVIIN
-88 SDGSLSVEDDG
+88 SDGSISVEDNG

-118 LTRLHSGGKF
+118 LTRLHAGGKF

-145 VVNALSGKMIA
+145 VVNALSNRMIA

-168 YQKGI
+168 YRKGN
-173 TASSLEQIEESKTTG
+173 TASTLQQIEDSRKTG
-188 THITFWPDKTIFD
+188 TNITFWPDDTIFD
-201 NVDFNFEIL
+201 HVEFNYEIL
-210 AHRLRELAFLNKG
+210 AHRLRELAFLNRG
-223 ILISIRDNRSE
+223 IMISIRDNRSE
-234 RFQEFKYEGGI
+234 RFQEFKYDGGI
-245 AAFIEHIN
+245 ASFIRHIN
-253 ENKNVLHESPVYFSG
+253 ENKNVLHEDPVYFSG

-289 YSFVNNINTVDGG
+289 YSFVNTINTIDGG

-316 NSYISANKITNDL
+316 NNYMTSNNIANDS
-329 KENLTG
+329 KENFSG

-347 TRVTNPQFES
+347 ARVTEPQFES

-372 ETLVSEYLGAHL
+372 ETLVSEYLGAYL
-384 EENPA
+384 EENPS
-389 VAKKIVAKA
+389 VSKKIVAKA

-411 REITRRKNVL
+411 RELTRRKNVL

-435 SDPALSEL
+435 SDPSLSEL

-475 VEKARFDKMLSH
+475 VEKARFDKMLTN
-487 EEIKAMITAMGTGIG
+487 EEIKTMITAMGTGIG
-502 KEEFDLEKIRYHK
+502 KEEFNLEKIRYHK

-523 VDGLHILT
+523 VDGSHILT

-546 NGYLYIAQPPLYKAK
+546 NGYLYIAQPPLYRAK
-561 KGRSSFYAKN
+561 KGRSSFFVRDEN
-571 ENDLTER
+571 ELTER
-578 LVRSSSET
+578 LVKSSSEI
-586 LSLTSEKGTTISGED
+586 LILKPENGTAISGEE
-601 LFQTAL
+601 LFQIAL
-607 KIRLYRTHYG
+607 QIRLYRTHYD
-617 RLCFNPNLTLL
+617 RLCYNPNLTML
-628 INLLLKHEIE
+628 INLLLKHQIE
-638 IDLGGAEHILNC
+638 IDLGGAEHIINC
-650 IDNLKNS
+650 ISGLKNI
-657 YPDYKLTVDP
+657 YHDYKLTVDP
-667 EKQGSNVLIQVN
+667 EKQGSNVFIEVN
-679 DTQIELSL
+679 GQQIELSL
-687 NLLENLSAYDYSQLF
+687 NLLENLSAYDYSQMF
-702 QEHMNLKTAL
+702 EEHLRLKVAL
-712 GENGLLLTEENE
+712 GEKGVVLTEEKE
-724 GESHS
+724 GESHFFQS
-729 IQTWSQVLEFMVSFG
+729 WFEVLDFMINFG

-767 TLDPTIRTLKKVKVE
+767 TLDPKVRTLKKVTIE

-797 NVEPRRNFIVENA
+797 QVQPRRNFIEENA

>member
-12 ASRKNKMPENETV
+12 ASRKNKMPENETA

-31 ESNITVL
+31 ESDITVL

-702 QEHMNLKTAL
+702 QEHLNLKTAL
-712 GENGLLLTEENE
+712 GENGVVLTEENE